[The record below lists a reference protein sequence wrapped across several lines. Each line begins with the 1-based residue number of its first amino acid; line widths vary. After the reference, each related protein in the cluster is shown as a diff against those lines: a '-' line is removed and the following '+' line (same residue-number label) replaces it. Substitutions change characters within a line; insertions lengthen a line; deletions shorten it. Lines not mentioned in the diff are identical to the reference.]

1 MCTRVLYVGLDAL
14 VITGRSMDW
23 MTATGSNIWSLP
35 SGLPRDGA
43 AQLNPFSWRSQ
54 HGSVIS
60 SMYDGVTVDGVNDAG
75 LGANALYLSAAHYP
89 TRDPSIPGLSVA
101 AWTQYALDMFATVAE
116 AVESLSDPPFQVVSP
131 VLPGGHAA
139 TGHLALSDAT
149 GDSAIFEY
157 LDGQLV
163 VHHGSEYV
171 VMTND
176 PTYEQQ
182 LALCTYWDE
191 VGGSAMLPG
200 TERPADRFVRAHYY
214 LDGLAPT
221 SDLTRGIADV
231 FGIVRNASVPAIRS
245 TPEKPNVAPTLWR
258 SAIDH
263 RSLTYFW
270 ESTSQPNIFW
280 VELDKLDLSV
290 GASPAR
296 LTAEDGPIRSGE
308 VSGAFAAS
316 EPFAFLPEVV

>member
-1 MCTRVLYVGLDAL
+1 MCTRVLYVGQDAL

-23 MTATGSNIWSLP
+23 MTATGSNLWCLP

-43 AQLNPFSWRSQ
+43 AQSNSFSWTSR

-75 LGANALYLSAAHYP
+75 LGANALYLSAAQYP
-89 TRDPSIPGLSVA
+89 IRDPSIPGLSVA
-101 AWTQYALDMFATVAE
+101 AWTQYALDMFATVGE

-157 LDGQLV
+157 LAGQLV

-182 LALCTYWDE
+182 LALCAYWDE

-200 TERPADRFVRAHYY
+200 KRSVTIDAGRITAVGAQLRKWSLDELPQLINVFRGEMSLVGPRPPLPSEVALYSSNVRRR
-214 LDGLAPT
+214 LAVKPGMT
-221 SDLTRGIADV
+221 GMWQVYGRSNLSWEDS
-231 FGIVRNASVPAIRS
+231 VR
-245 TPEKPNVAPTLWR
+245 
-258 SAIDH
+258 
-263 RSLTYFW
+263 
-270 ESTSQPNIFW
+270 
-280 VELDKLDLSV
+280 LDLRYVENWSFALDLQILWKT
-290 GASPAR
+290 ASAMFQ
-296 LTAEDGPIRSGE
+296 TEDTW
-308 VSGAFAAS
+308 
-316 EPFAFLPEVV
+316 